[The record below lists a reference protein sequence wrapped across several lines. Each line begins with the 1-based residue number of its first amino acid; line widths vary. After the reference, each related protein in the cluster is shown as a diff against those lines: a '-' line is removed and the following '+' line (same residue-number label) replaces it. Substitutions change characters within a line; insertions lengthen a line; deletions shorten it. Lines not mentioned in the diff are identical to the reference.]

1 MNDENFGYQSRSRPV
16 AALAR
21 TNATVPGDRERY
33 RFARSPSG
41 EAQRPMYD
49 ENFGYQSRSRP
60 VAALARTN
68 TTVPG
73 DRERYSLFVSSNL

>member
-33 RFARSPSG
+33 RFVFSPSR
-41 EAQRPMYD
+41 EAQRPTYD
-49 ENFGYQSRSRP
+49 PIAVIGRAVAQSSPCCANLPPLVRTLP
-60 VAALARTN
+60 VQR
-68 TTVPG
+68 
-73 DRERYSLFVSSNL
+73 

>member
-21 TNATVPGDRERY
+21 TNNTVSGDRERY

-41 EAQRPMYD
+41 VAQCPIFERISVGVTVGTVVTVVHD
-49 ENFGYQSRSRP
+49 RK
-60 VAALARTN
+60 VAA
-68 TTVPG
+68 
-73 DRERYSLFVSSNL
+73 F